1 MTHAMLQQVLSV
13 ADAAAHGIAA
23 AVMMSISAG
32 IRRRCQAVAASR
44 RSGQIPP
51 PCAPDAQLAAALPA
65 ISILVDAQVSSSAP
79 VLGRKPLLSL
89 TPNSVSHSVCRPS
102 PGHSSSVHAARRWS
116 SCRVH
121 PARLAAASV
130 HTQLLAGAL
139 RLGNRATR
147 RRLAS
152 SACNGDAGG
161 PPGRRAGRRRQGSS
175 RKQLNGSAQQ
185 RSGSRQQSS
194 ASCGAGGGRWRD
206 GRCHPS
212 GTDRQWGRG
221 LPD

>member
-44 RSGQIPP
+44 RSGQILP

-65 ISILVDAQVSSSAP
+65 IRILVYAQVSSSAP
-79 VLGRKPLLSL
+79 GLGPKPLLSL
-89 TPNSVSHSVCRPS
+89 TPQFPVRALHLATAP
-102 PGHSSSVHAARRWS
+102 PFMQLADRWS

-121 PARLAAASV
+121 PAKLAAASV

-152 SACNGDAGG
+152 SACNGDAGRA
-161 PPGRRAGRRRQGSS
+161 PGRRAGRR
-175 RKQLNGSAQQ
+175 
-185 RSGSRQQSS
+185 
-194 ASCGAGGGRWRD
+194 
-206 GRCHPS
+206 
-212 GTDRQWGRG
+212 
-221 LPD
+221 